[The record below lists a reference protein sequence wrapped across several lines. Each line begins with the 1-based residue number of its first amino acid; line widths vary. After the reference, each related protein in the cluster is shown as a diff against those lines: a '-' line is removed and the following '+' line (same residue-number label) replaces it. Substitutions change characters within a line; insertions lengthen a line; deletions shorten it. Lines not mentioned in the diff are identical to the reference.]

1 MKPRRLLFLGSLVL
15 AVAIIG
21 VFEYL
26 NFSGYCYSECRYLS
40 DRELI
45 EKAVQYN
52 LKNPPGV
59 GGVTQYASLDEF
71 FAMNADC
78 CFLERGG
85 HETLQE
91 GTWVRLFGWYV
102 AVADIWYRLGD
113 VGLDAY
119 YNSLVALNSCGQVK
133 QRLGPLYPFPRPPSK
148 ARSKAR

>member
-26 NFSGYCYSECRYLS
+26 NFSGYCYSERRYLS

-59 GGVTQYASLDEF
+59 GG
-71 FAMNADC
+71 
-78 CFLERGG
+78 
-85 HETLQE
+85 
-91 GTWVRLFGWYV
+91 
-102 AVADIWYRLGD
+102 
-113 VGLDAY
+113 
-119 YNSLVALNSCGQVK
+119 
-133 QRLGPLYPFPRPPSK
+133 
-148 ARSKAR
+148 